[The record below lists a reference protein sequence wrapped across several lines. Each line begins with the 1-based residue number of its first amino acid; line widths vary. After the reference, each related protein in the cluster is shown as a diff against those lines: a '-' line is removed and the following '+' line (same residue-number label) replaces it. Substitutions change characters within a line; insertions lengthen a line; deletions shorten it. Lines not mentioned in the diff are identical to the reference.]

1 MSQGR
6 KSVISA
12 KSVGGLIHD
21 GAVVTISSSS
31 ALGCP
36 DLTLKGIGEYFVDHQ
51 SPKNLTF
58 VSPIA
63 AGDMYGVK
71 GIDHVCHEGLISKII
86 AGSYPSGPSSFD
98 PPLIR
103 QLIANEKIDAYNL
116 PSGVIFQMHR
126 AGSTF
131 QPGVFSK
138 VGLETFIDPR
148 LQGGALNNRTS
159 RDLVSYRELDGQE
172 FLFYPAIKPNIA
184 IIRAT
189 TADEFGNL
197 TYEQEGSPLGALD
210 QAYAAH
216 NNGGIVIAQVK
227 RIVPAGTLDPK
238 IVRVPGILVDYL
250 VLDPNQLQT
259 TMTPYDPALSGE
271 HVETLEN
278 TEPLQLNLET
288 VIARRAATEI
298 QDSWIVNLGFGIS
311 AVVPQVL
318 REMHPDFN
326 VSWVIEQGPVGGIP
340 LTGFAFGC
348 AANPDAIVQSV
359 DQFTLLQGAGFNA
372 AMLSFLEVD
381 EFGNVNVSDLPG
393 RSHVTAGV
401 GGFADITSNAPMIVF
416 SGYFTAGKK
425 EITVD
430 QDGIHILKDGEISKF
445 VEKVSQITFSGNRG
459 KKNHQKVIYVTE
471 RCVIELRTEGLT
483 VIEIAP
489 GIDLERD
496 ILAKARFKLLVADD
510 LKITDSSIYA
520 IGVNK

>member
-12 KSVGGLIHD
+12 KSVGGLIPD
-21 GAVVTISSSS
+21 GAIVTISSSS

-36 DLTLKGIGEYFVDHQ
+36 DLTLKGIGEHFVDYQ

-71 GIDHVCHEGLISKII
+71 GIDHVCKDGLISRII

-103 QLIANEKIDAYNL
+103 QMIAKEKIDAYNL

-159 RDLVSYRELDGQE
+159 KDLISYRELDGQE

-227 RIVPAGTLDPK
+227 RVVPAGSLDPK

-271 HVETLEN
+271 HVETTEN
-278 TEPLQLNLET
+278 AEPLHLNLET
-288 VIARRAATEI
+288 VIARRAASEI
-298 QDSWIVNLGFGIS
+298 KDSWIVNLGFGIS

-318 REMHPDFN
+318 RELHPDFN
-326 VSWVIEQGPVGGIP
+326 VSWVIEQGAVGGIP

-381 EFGNVNVSDLPG
+381 ETGNVNVSDLPG

-430 QDGIHILKDGEISKF
+430 QDGIHIVKDGEISKF

-459 KKNHQKVIYVTE
+459 KKNDQKVIYVTE
-471 RCVIELRTEGLT
+471 RCVIELRREGLT

-489 GIDLERD
+489 GVDLDRD
-496 ILAKARFKLLVADD
+496 ILAKAKFKLLVAND
-510 LKITDSSIYA
+510 LKITDCSIYA
-520 IGVNK
+520 LGVNK